1 MAFEGTWKIFPLTMD
16 EKTSYKLCEGDFY
29 IRSDLEFVD
38 SLLKDHRL
46 EAEPQAREII
56 LDLVCNLSRCKLVEI
71 HSSVSVEDLEMAHL
85 EWTDE
90 MRRRPRQQALKL
102 LVPLLPGSQP
112 EV

>member
-46 EAEPQAREII
+46 GAEPQARGII
-56 LDLVCNLSRCKLVEI
+56 LDLVCSELKAESKGQYF
-71 HSSVSVEDLEMAHL
+71 VSDLLQIYQGAS
-85 EWTDE
+85 WW
-90 MRRRPRQQALKL
+90 RSFPA
-102 LVPLLPGSQP
+102 
-112 EV
+112 